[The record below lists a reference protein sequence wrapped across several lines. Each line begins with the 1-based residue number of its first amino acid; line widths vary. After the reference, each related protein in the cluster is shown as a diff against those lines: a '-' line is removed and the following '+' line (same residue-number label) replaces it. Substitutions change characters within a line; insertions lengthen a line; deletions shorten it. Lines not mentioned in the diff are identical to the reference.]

1 MAKKKYGKYI
11 KKLSFKDE
19 GPGFYRQIAMVNGNS
34 AGVNVQV
41 EYGTYVA
48 AGKMGKEPYG
58 SHVHDFDQVLLW
70 LGTDMNDLS
79 ELGAEVEICLGGG
92 EEKERHIFTET
103 CAVAIPKGLPHLPVI
118 HQRIDK
124 PFIFMMVSCAPEYS
138 CKKVPSKKGIP
149 EPSSISGWRSK
160 YRSHILHVPFTRKGA
175 WHYGPLNRDD
185 AGGTISEIDFKDFGF
200 EFNMSHES
208 IKRAPYRFGPIPDK
222 PHVHNY
228 HEFLCFI
235 GADPDDLSNLGG
247 EAELCLGKE
256 MEKHVINKPTIAVMP
271 KGFPHC
277 PLTITKLEKPFIFS
291 VIRPFGAGKTT
302 F

>member
-1 MAKKKYGKYI
+1 MAGKKYGKYI

-19 GPGFYRQIAMVNGNS
+19 GPGFYRQIATVSGKS
-34 AGVNVQV
+34 VGVNAQI
-41 EYGTYVA
+41 EFGTYAA
-48 AGKMGKEPYG
+48 AGKVGKEPYG
-58 SHVHDFDQVLLW
+58 AYVNDFDQILLW

-79 ELGAEVEICLGGG
+79 ELGAEVEICLGEGD
-92 EEKERHIFTET
+92 ERERHIFTST
-103 CAVAIPKGLPHLPVI
+103 CAVAVPKGLAHLPAT
-118 HQRIDK
+118 HNRIDK
-124 PFIFMMVSCAPEYS
+124 PFIFLTVSCTPGGKT
-138 CKKVPSKKGIP
+138 KKVSPRKGVS

-160 YRSHILHVPFTRKGA
+160 YRSHIMHIPFIRKGA

-185 AGGTISEIDFKDFGF
+185 AAGTISEIDFKDFGF

-208 IKRAPYRFGPIPDK
+208 IKKAPYRFGPIPDK

-235 GADPDDLSNLGG
+235 GSDPDDLTSLGA
-247 EAELCLGKE
+247 EAELSLGKE
-256 MEKHVINKPTIAVMP
+256 QEKHIINTPTIAVMP